1 MYARCP
7 LLFLGCQ
14 LLAPVPVVIDDGVL
28 VDGYYT
34 DATLEVTVLS
44 VESLRQTPSYSLL
57 LRLLRHRV
65 VGRVGLL
72 LQHGSG
78 ASGTGD
84 DTVQCRVPRGPRRH
98 PKRYMTPRDKV

>member
-57 LRLLRHRV
+57 LRLLRPYVTVSSAASDCCYSMV
-65 VGRVGLL
+65 V
-72 LQHGSG
+72 
-78 ASGTGD
+78 
-84 DTVQCRVPRGPRRH
+84 VPRGPATTRCSAEFLAGRADI
-98 PKRYMTPRDKV
+98 PKVYDAT

>member
-1 MYARCP
+1 
-7 LLFLGCQ
+7 
-14 LLAPVPVVIDDGVL
+14 VIDDGVL

-84 DTVQCRVPRGPRRH
+84 EHSGGGDMVVVPVGAVQSSSRAAP
-98 PKRYMTPRDKV
+98 TSQKVYDAT

>member
-1 MYARCP
+1 
-7 LLFLGCQ
+7 
-14 LLAPVPVVIDDGVL
+14 VIDDGVL

-84 DTVQCRVPRGPRRH
+84 EHSGGGHGGGPRGCSAEFLAGRADI
-98 PKRYMTPRDKV
+98 PKGI